1 MKDLQTK
8 KSYEISHKI
17 EIVDQTVKTINIE
30 IIILDQIQIE
40 ATTQFITGTI
50 QTQTSETDI
59 IQMIVLETPDTIETE
74 TIQITGKDNIKTTDH
89 ETV

>member
-8 KSYEISHKI
+8 ETYEISHKKD
-17 EIVDQTVKTINIE
+17 IVDQTVKIINIE

-40 ATTQFITGTI
+40 ATIQITAGTI
-50 QTQTSETDI
+50 QTQNETDI
-59 IQMIVLETPDTIETE
+59 VQMIVLETPDTIETE
-74 TIQITGKDNIKTTDH
+74 TNQTTGKDKIKITDH